1 MRNVERDHFRTRGQA
16 SAVKTSRGTPIR
28 IVVTGSE
35 CTGKTTLA
43 ADIATRLLVPCSE
56 EGARAYLDRI
66 HRPLTAADIEPIAH
80 LQIEFEDRAIRA
92 SDHLVIL
99 DTDLV
104 STVVYSRQYHQHCPH
119 WIARQAIER
128 QADLYLLCST
138 DLPWVEEELQRGQ
151 GTAEERRRV
160 HQAFVSEL
168 DHVQAHYQPVKGLG
182 EERARCALAFIA
194 QYFDIREQLHEPA
207 TEP

>member
-1 MRNVERDHFRTRGQA
+1 M
-16 SAVKTSRGTPIR
+16 
-28 IVVTGSE
+28 TGSE

-43 ADIATRLLVPCSE
+43 ADIATRLSVPCSE
-56 EGARAYLDRI
+56 EGARVYLQRI
-66 HRPLTAADIEPIAH
+66 RRPLTAADIEPIAR

-92 SDHLVIL
+92 SEHLVIL

-104 STVVYSRQYHQHCPH
+104 STVVYSRQYHQHCPQ
-119 WIARQAIER
+119 WIVRQVIER

-151 GTAEERRRV
+151 GTAEQRHRV

-168 DHVQAHYQPVKGLG
+168 DRVQARYQPVKGLG

-194 QYFDIREQLHEPA
+194 EHFDIREQLHEPA